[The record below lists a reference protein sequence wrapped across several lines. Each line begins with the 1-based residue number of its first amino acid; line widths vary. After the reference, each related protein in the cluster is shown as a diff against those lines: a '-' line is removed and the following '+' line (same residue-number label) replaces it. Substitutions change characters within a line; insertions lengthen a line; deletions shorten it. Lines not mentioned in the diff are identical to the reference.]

1 MTNGFQTNSNFETNL
16 SAPTV
21 ISLDNQNA
29 GWLIFIHKAPLKS
42 VVNLA
47 GGHPHPSTSPRLLC
61 RPMDVQFS
69 AGSLVWRIRW
79 RTEAKWSDR
88 STYLGCPRLSRSRI
102 LLEADICAAIEQ
114 EGAARVGD
122 GKQRK
127 SQPCW
132 CQSQRNHSEVWRAAG
147 AAERVRRA
155 ERRCFLIRREEKQD
169 FFLQSCGWDKNSPYS
184 PVAEPLITHQ
194 APESHGASIPKTL
207 RSVTHCEA
215 TLWQWRFVFFR
226 KTSGSHVG
234 NHQQE
239 RSERVESSSEV

>member
-1 MTNGFQTNSNFETNL
+1 
-16 SAPTV
+16 
-21 ISLDNQNA
+21 
-29 GWLIFIHKAPLKS
+29 
-42 VVNLA
+42 
-47 GGHPHPSTSPRLLC
+47 
-61 RPMDVQFS
+61 MDVQFS

-122 GKQRK
+122 GRQRK

-155 ERRCFLIRREEKQD
+155 GRRCCFLIRREEKRD
-169 FFLQSCGWDKNSPYS
+169 FLLQSCGWDKNSPYS
-184 PVAEPLITHQ
+184 PVAEPRITHR
-194 APESHGASIPKTL
+194 APESHGASIPKTP
-207 RSVTHCEA
+207 RRVTRCEA
-215 TLWQWRFVFFR
+215 TLYSGDGLFSSERRQEVTLATINERDRKGSTHPARFR
-226 KTSGSHVG
+226 KDWRKKTGFWLD
-234 NHQQE
+234 Q
-239 RSERVESSSEV
+239 

>member
-1 MTNGFQTNSNFETNL
+1 MAYKQIPIPTLKLIRRRPPSFLQKSKRSVAHFYSQGTSQVNSESSRRPPPPFNL
-16 SAPTV
+16 
-21 ISLDNQNA
+21 
-29 GWLIFIHKAPLKS
+29 PL
-42 VVNLA
+42 
-47 GGHPHPSTSPRLLC
+47 RLPPCLLF

-122 GKQRK
+122 GRQRE

-155 ERRCFLIRREEKQD
+155 GRRCCFLIRRGKKKSRISD
-169 FFLQSCGWDKNSPYS
+169 CRAAAGMKMH
-184 PVAEPLITHQ
+184 LIVQ
-194 APESHGASIPKTL
+194 
-207 RSVTHCEA
+207 
-215 TLWQWRFVFFR
+215 
-226 KTSGSHVG
+226 
-234 NHQQE
+234 
-239 RSERVESSSEV
+239 

>member
-1 MTNGFQTNSNFETNL
+1 MAHFYSHGTSQVNSESSRRAPPPFNL
-16 SAPTV
+16 PFY
-21 ISLDNQNA
+21 L
-29 GWLIFIHKAPLKS
+29 P
-42 VVNLA
+42 
-47 GGHPHPSTSPRLLC
+47 PCLLF

-114 EGAARVGD
+114 EGAARVG
-122 GKQRK
+122 GGRQRK

-155 ERRCFLIRREEKQD
+155 GRRCCFLVRREEKRD
-169 FFLQSCGWDKNSPYS
+169 FLLQSCGWDKNSPYS
-184 PVAEPLITHQ
+184 PVAEPRITHR
-194 APESHGASIPKTL
+194 APESHGASIPKTP
-207 RSVTHCEA
+207 RRVTRCEA
-215 TLWQWRFVFFR
+215 TSFFKKR
-226 KTSGSHVG
+226 SGSHVG
-234 NHQQE
+234 NHQRE
-239 RSERVESSSEV
+239 RSERVDSSSEV